1 MDHRRASVRVR
12 AWGRIAKACGMPG
25 SLRFAMHAL
34 VCVLGS
40 SVFCVLVP
48 AELCLAQVASGGT
61 GAVDG
66 LLTDQYSHPLAD
78 ATIVLHCPSNHVT
91 ATATTNRKGVYRLSG
106 LAPGEYSMQVAVDLI
121 GHAELEGIEIIVG
134 HTTKLQ
140 ASLNVI
146 VSSNH
151 QLTAVQTDDDGLDP
165 VDPAV
170 TTTLT
175 GQQLTAMPAREHDWV
190 AIAAT
195 TPAANVNNLP
205 PPDNSLAG
213 SLEEDSSNQT
223 VSLGGSPRQASTT
236 VDGVRTPVGFQRGGN
251 NQGRTEQT
259 LGESAVMKLSA
270 RTGLAGADQAH
281 GAGGAVDLFTQ
292 HGRNGLHGQFFFNL
306 RNSSWGALNP
316 YTQQIALIA
325 PATPTTI
332 VQYTPVSFSPPWS
345 REAVGLGVGRQIIR
359 RTLWGFASFDGLW
372 RNDPAM
378 ATVREPANFFLQP
391 ANQELAIFG
400 ARLGIGGATLF
411 EQEVAAYSSWLTQF
425 TGLLGKVPR
434 TAHQLQ
440 GFVRLDWQPTERQ
453 HVDTEINLA
462 EFISPS
468 GALGSTIETYGGH
481 SFGDMRRKDGWV
493 IVQHEKF
500 FTANLLNV
508 LGGQWNRHI
517 LSVTSSTPSPLES
530 TLVATSSGRLPEMMA
545 DSRYG
550 FILGSPARLVGTRYP
565 DEQSFLGIDTL
576 SWVRGPHLIKL
587 GASFDHIA
595 DTTNGVYNQ
604 NGTYDYATLVNF
616 ISDVASFQKY
626 GLAGVDNPYQNQHNC
641 DPSGKSLG
649 YLPCYTW
656 FKQQLGPST
665 WMISTNDLAAFFTE
679 QWQPAHSL
687 TLSLGGRMEAEQLPP
702 PIAAVVNSDL
712 PQTTKLPPIEY
723 NWEPRFGLAWSPF
736 HSTVLRLGAGLY
748 YGRIDNSAALGAL
761 TQTGSQNGDLQYFFK
776 PTDLGAPPFPYAFS
790 TPPQTS
796 VKPGAVYFAHG
807 FRLQEVDQ
815 GVVSIGQSLPGN
827 WQIEMSALASLG
839 RRLPISIDTNID
851 PTQGPQTITY
861 GVVDGLGTGPIKTAQ
876 ITVPFFSAR
885 LNPNYQQI
893 DAIESRSNSKY
904 DAAMIRVLRF
914 GRNGLSLRAHYLYAH
929 ATDWNPNETGYVQV
943 NGVLDPTNFSLEYG
957 TSSLDIR
964 HSAMAML
971 LWESRWNGAEWVQR
985 AFANWSISGVGQFRS
1000 GLPYTMRVGGYL
1012 PGFYTQSRTLIEG
1025 VGPGLNGSG
1034 GDNRLYSVG
1043 RNTYRYPE
1051 TYTANFRLGK
1061 RFIFRGDRELEFLAE
1076 SFNLF
1081 NHENVTWIE
1090 TTGYYISRGSATGGL
1105 PTLNFLTGLKTN
1117 TVEFG
1122 KPLIVNGTN
1131 YFRPREVQLGLR
1143 ARF

>member
-1 MDHRRASVRVR
+1 MPHPYRGLRRVH
-12 AWGRIAKACGMPG
+12 AWMLRWLANGWPGWLLLLVCLVVPLTGAAQSGTG
-25 SLRFAMHAL
+25 SLA
-34 VCVLGS
+34 
-40 SVFCVLVP
+40 
-48 AELCLAQVASGGT
+48 GT
-61 GAVDG
+61 
-66 LLTDQYSHPLAD
+66 LTDSHSRPLAD
-78 ATIVLHCPSNHVT
+78 ATVVLRNSAANVT
-91 ATATTNRKGVYRLSG
+91 ATAATNRKGVYHLTG
-106 LAPGEYSMQVAVDLI
+106 LVPGEYRLEATVDLL
-121 GHAELEGIEIIVG
+121 GHAELDGIEIIAG
-134 HTTKLQ
+134 HTTRMQ
-140 ASLNVI
+140 AALNLV
-146 VSSNH
+146 VSAPRSI
-151 QLTAVQTDDDGLDP
+151 AMASEEDSGVDP
-165 VDPAV
+165 VEPAV
-170 TTTLT
+170 TSTLT
-175 GQQLTAMPAREHDWV
+175 GQQLTALPAREHDWV

-195 TPAANVNNLP
+195 TPAANPSNPP
-205 PPDNSLAG
+205 PPDYSLGG
-213 SLEEDSSNQT
+213 SLEADSANQT
-223 VSLGGSPRQASTT
+223 VTIGGSPRQASTT

-259 LGESAVMKLSA
+259 LGESAVMTLSA
-270 RTGLAGADQAH
+270 RRGLAGADQAR
-281 GAGGAVDLFTQ
+281 GDGSGVALFTQ
-292 HGRNGLHGQFFFNL
+292 HGRNGLHGQFFFNT
-306 RNSSWGALNP
+306 RNSAWGALNP
-316 YTQQIALIA
+316 YTQRLALTA
-325 PATPTTI
+325 PATSTTI

-359 RTLWGFASFDGLW
+359 RSLWGFASFDGLW

-391 ANQELAIFG
+391 TNENLAIFG
-400 ARLGIGGATLF
+400 ARTGIGGATLF
-411 EQEVAAYSSWLTQF
+411 EQEVASYSGWLTQF
-425 TGLLGKVPR
+425 TGLLGQVPR
-434 TAHQLQ
+434 TAHQYQ
-440 GFVRLDWQPTERQ
+440 GFLRLDWQPTERQ
-453 HVDTEINLA
+453 HIDTEINLA
-462 EFISPS
+462 SFISSS

-481 SFGDMRRKDGWV
+481 SFGDMSRKDGWV
-493 IVQHEKF
+493 IMQHEKF
-500 FTANLLNV
+500 FTPNLLNV

-517 LSVTSSTPSPLES
+517 LSVTPSAPSSLES
-530 TLVATSSGRLPEMMA
+530 TLLATSSGRLPEMMA

-550 FILGSPARLVGTRYP
+550 FVLGSPARLVGSRYP

-576 SWVRGPHLIKL
+576 SWVHGAHLLKL

-604 NGTYDYATLVNF
+604 NGTYDYATLLNF

-626 GLAGVDNPYQNQHNC
+626 GINGVQNPFQSQHNC

-665 WMISTNDLAAFFTE
+665 WTLSTNDLAGFFTE
-679 QWQPAHSL
+679 QWQPKPSL
-687 TLSLGGRMEAEQLPP
+687 TLSLGGRVEAEQLPP
-702 PIAAVVNSDL
+702 PIPAVANADL

-776 PTDLGAPPFPYAFS
+776 STDLGAPPFPYAFS
-790 TPPQTS
+790 APPQTA
-796 VKPGAVYFAHG
+796 VKPGAVFFAPN

-815 GVVSIGQSLPGN
+815 GIVSLGQSLPGN
-827 WQIEMSALASLG
+827 WQIELSALASLG
-839 RRLPISIDTNID
+839 RRLPVSIDTNID

-861 GVVDGLGTGPIKTAQ
+861 GVVDALGAGPIKTSQ

-943 NGVLDPTNFSLEYG
+943 NGVLDPTNFGLEYG
-957 TSSLDIR
+957 TSGLDIR
-964 HSAMAML
+964 HSAMVML
-971 LWESRWNGAEWVQR
+971 LWESRWNGADWARR

-1012 PGFYTQSRTLIEG
+1012 PGFYTQSRALIEG

-1051 TYTANFRLGK
+1051 TYTADFRLGK
-1061 RFIFRGDRELEFLAE
+1061 RLIFRGDRELEFLAE

-1105 PTLNFLTGLKTN
+1105 PTLNFLTGLKVN
-1117 TVEFG
+1117 SVEFG
-1122 KPLIVNGTN
+1122 KPLIVNGSN
-1131 YFRPREVQLGLR
+1131 YFRPRELQVGVR